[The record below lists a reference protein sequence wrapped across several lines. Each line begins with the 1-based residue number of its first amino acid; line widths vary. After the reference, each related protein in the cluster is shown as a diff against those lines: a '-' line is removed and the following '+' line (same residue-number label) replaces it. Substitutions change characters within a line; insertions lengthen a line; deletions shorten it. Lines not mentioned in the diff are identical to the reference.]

1 MVCMA
6 LHVHVNIFAALTDH
20 FVDHFVRNMSHL
32 ELKQFSKADYK
43 KKVTRDMVQLLPN
56 HDTAVLS
63 DYAQCVSNALS
74 REVQFLLSKRT
85 RTSNIAETPT
95 SPIISKLS

>member
-1 MVCMA
+1 MMA
-6 LHVHVNIFAALTDH
+6 DPDLNRPEDLMKEKYLQV
-20 FVDHFVRNMSHL
+20 VRNISHL

-63 DYAQCVSNALS
+63 DYAQCVSNALN
-74 REVQFLLSKRT
+74 REVQSLLSKRT
-85 RTSNIAETPT
+85 RTSNIAEAPT
-95 SPIISKLS
+95 SPIKSNTFIN